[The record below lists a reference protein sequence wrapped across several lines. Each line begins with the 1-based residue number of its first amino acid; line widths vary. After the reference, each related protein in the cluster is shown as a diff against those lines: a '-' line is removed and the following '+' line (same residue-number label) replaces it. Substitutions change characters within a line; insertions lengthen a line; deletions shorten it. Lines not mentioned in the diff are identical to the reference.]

1 MLVPDDTNYELSKF
15 LLLQTGN
22 VILRSKPQDPDRIET
37 TMDPYFSSVLDT
49 TVLQLTNR
57 PRQIKSDE
65 VGPRQLTEN
74 QMSIVKR
81 LQRKT
86 QSHWDDYAIHAYDF
100 RVLYVPTAKELETGL
115 LNATAVSKEP
125 VQDKKNQNNQKNN
138 FERQHWILKRTDIQA
153 DFSKYSKQSADD
165 QTSVVKASI
174 SVNSFELRFTNKEVK
189 ELKYFA
195 DKF

>member
-57 PRQIKSDE
+57 PKQMPKSDE

-115 LNATAVSKEP
+115 LSATAVAKEQSAA
-125 VQDKKNQNNQKNN
+125 QDKKNQNSQKNN
-138 FERQHWILKRTDIQA
+138 FER
-153 DFSKYSKQSADD
+153 
-165 QTSVVKASI
+165 
-174 SVNSFELRFTNKEVK
+174 
-189 ELKYFA
+189 
-195 DKF
+195 